1 MTRISHKAYE
11 AVVKYDEDAK
21 IFHGEVINLRDVIA
35 FQGKSVSELKRAF
48 TASVDDYLA
57 FCRQRGEEPELPTQ
71 NSDATPP
78 RPMT

>member
-1 MTRISHKAYE
+1 MSSP
-11 AVVKYDEDAK
+11 
-21 IFHGEVINLRDVIA
+21 

-57 FCRQRGEEPELPTQ
+57 FCRQRGEEPELPNQ